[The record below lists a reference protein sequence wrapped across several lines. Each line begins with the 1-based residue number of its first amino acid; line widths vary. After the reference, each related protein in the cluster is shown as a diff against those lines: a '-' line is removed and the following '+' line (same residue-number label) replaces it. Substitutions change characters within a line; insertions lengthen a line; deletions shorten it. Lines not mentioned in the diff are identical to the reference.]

1 MSAFSTA
8 QSGAKSATS
17 SMPSK
22 TRFAHCR
29 CGWPVARTRSPGSVV
44 TRLSVGPEIAGNT
57 ESEKFTHRK
66 CRMRMRCS
74 HPSPG

>member
-22 TRFAHCR
+22 TRFAYCR
-29 CGWPVARTRSPGSVV
+29 CGWPVARTRSPGSVL
-44 TRLSVGPEIAGNT
+44 TRLSVGPRLPAIRNPKSSHTGNVGW
-57 ESEKFTHRK
+57 ECAAHI
-66 CRMRMRCS
+66 
-74 HPSPG
+74 PG